1 MTEALKAAAPSYS
14 SALRALLTADATVLM
29 RSRQVV
35 ILNFLVPI
43 VILFITNRGRFGN
56 PGFLIGM
63 ALTYGL
69 VSSGVIGYPT
79 SVARDREAG
88 VFQRLRVTPA
98 PSWAIMASRLSVQF
112 AADLVMAVVVMIV
125 GSVLH
130 GVTFTVGEYVLILA
144 ISLLGAAEF
153 LAMGQT
159 LVGLL
164 KSLGTINAVARL
176 LYIALFLT
184 GILGT
189 TGILGSDFQT
199 FSEWTPVGALM
210 DLFSAA
216 ANTAAWSVQNTWQLI
231 ACFGYAAVFA
241 VLGIRWFRWEAT

>member
-1 MTEALKAAAPSYS
+1 
-14 SALRALLTADATVLM
+14 
-29 RSRQVV
+29 
-35 ILNFLVPI
+35 
-43 VILFITNRGRFGN
+43 
-56 PGFLIGM
+56 
-63 ALTYGL
+63 
-69 VSSGVIGYPT
+69 
-79 SVARDREAG
+79 VARDREAG

-98 PSWAIMASRLSVQF
+98 PSWTIMASRLTVQF
-112 AADLVMAVVVMIV
+112 AADLGMAVVVLIV
-125 GSVLH
+125 GSMLH
-130 GVTFTVGEYVLILA
+130 GVIFTAGEYALILV

-153 LAMGQT
+153 LAIGQA

-189 TGILGSDFQT
+189 TGILGNDFQT

-210 DLFSAA
+210 DLFAA
-216 ANTAAWSVQNTWQLI
+216 AADAAAWSVQNTWQLL